1 MQKRNLS
8 NSGTQGNRP
17 ILIASALIA
26 VSFFLP
32 WFFTLT
38 SNSIP
43 KNEVLEEVGLMKD
56 ASDLLTSELWPPL
69 LLVSVLFLGLAFYL
83 PRRKFFARFIQD
95 VKSTQPSPL
104 IQLLILSGLSAIVY
118 TLFFL
123 FPFPL
128 QRYYDLKRVS
138 MGWIADRD
146 WIAALTLAFAFV
158 TLFLLYL
165 AAYRIVR
172 GKDSR
177 RLWILVLITPV
188 VLGLIHFFMF
198 PISSTDLYDYVSR
211 GRISGVHA
219 GNPFVEV
226 PDDYPDDAYVQLAAW
241 RKDPSAYGP
250 LWEVLSGL
258 IGRYSGGPL
267 WNDILAYK
275 GIALMSYLC
284 STLFIAS
291 ILRRV
296 FPHRSLAGTLLF
308 AWNPLVLFEGVANAH
323 NDMLMVALL
332 LGGIWI
338 LSYGIKTPSSKG
350 TDNDPFGNSLHNL
363 LAFLFLSLA
372 VLVKFIPIL
381 LLPAFLLYMQP
392 REDGR
397 GWRWKNIPL
406 FLLPVGLL
414 FFSYYRVFWEW
425 NEMTSNLL
433 QRTEMFRMSLASV
446 TRLILQQFIQEAWAE
461 RISSVLFLGLF
472 TIAYI
477 LILVQMASTLGVF
490 SKWIPH
496 FRKRI
501 IKTLQKRLSWILF
514 PQDSSGKWFSW
525 DLLLSTCFYILLLYL
540 LLGSLWFWP
549 WYLIWVLAFL
559 PLIENQRMVHILIVV
574 SCAGQLSYILWNF
587 VWYWMGIEWE
597 TLHVIET
604 LVLALLILPAL
615 ALFFLSTQR
624 KQLERT

>member
-1 MQKRNLS
+1 MQKRDLS
-8 NSGTQGNRP
+8 NSGTQRKRP
-17 ILIASALIA
+17 ILIASVLIA

-32 WFFTLT
+32 WFFDLT

-43 KNEVLEEVGLMKD
+43 KNEVLEEIGLMKD
-56 ASDLLTSELWPPL
+56 ASDLLSTELWPPL
-69 LLVSVLFLGLAFYL
+69 LLASVLFLGLAFFL
-83 PRRKFFARFIQD
+83 TRRKSFTRAIQD
-95 VKSTQPSPL
+95 PDTARSNLLRHL
-104 IQLLILSGLSAIVY
+104 IIFGGLSVIVY

-146 WIAALTLAFAFV
+146 WIAALTLALAFV

-172 GKDSR
+172 GNNTQ
-177 RLWILVLITPV
+177 RLWNIVLITPIAF
-188 VLGLIHFFMF
+188 GLIHFFIF

-219 GNPFVEV
+219 GNPFVRV

-250 LWEVLSGL
+250 FWEVLSGL

-267 WNDILAYK
+267 WNDMLAYK

-291 ILRRV
+291 ILRRIV
-296 FPHRSLAGTLLF
+296 PHRSLAGTLLF

-338 LSYGIKTPSSKG
+338 LSYGVKKPSSQG
-350 TDNDPFGNSLHNL
+350 TENDPFGNSLHNL
-363 LAFLFLSLA
+363 LALLFLSLA

-381 LLPAFLLYMQP
+381 LLPAFLLYMQS
-392 REDGR
+392 RENGR
-397 GWRWKNIPL
+397 RLRWKNILL
-406 FLLPVGLL
+406 FLLPVGVL

-446 TRLILQQFIQEAWAE
+446 TRLVLQKFIQEAWAE
-461 RISSVLFLGLF
+461 GISSVLFLGLF
-472 TIAYI
+472 AIAYI
-477 LILVQMASTLGVF
+477 FFLVRMASRLGVF
-490 SKWIPH
+490 SKWFPH

-501 IKTLQKRLSWILF
+501 IMTLQKRLSWIF
-514 PQDSSGKWFSW
+514 FQQDSIGERSSW
-525 DLLLSTCFYILLLYL
+525 DWLLTTCFYILLLYL

-549 WYLIWVLAFL
+549 WYLIWLLAFL
-559 PLIENQRMVHILIVV
+559 PLIDNQSMVRILIVV
-574 SCAGQLSYILWNF
+574 SCTGQLSYILWNF
-587 VWYWMGIEWE
+587 VWYWMGIEWD

-604 LVLALLILPAL
+604 LVLVLLILPAFGL
-615 ALFFLSTQR
+615 YHLD
-624 KQLERT
+624 RTRRQSQQT